1 MEKPLPGLPAG
12 AVGMELLFA
21 DYTIAAV
28 MMAIL

>member
-1 MEKPLPGLPAG
+1 MEKGTSCEVPFGYVTFDA
-12 AVGMELLFA
+12 A